1 MKKKSLTKKEIVHLA
16 KLAGLS
22 LTDSQIEK
30 YKTQLEETISYIE
43 NLNELETKNVNPTS
57 HTTFS
62 TNVYFNDGEKNERA
76 LDLPAIF
83 QNAKNKEK
91 NYFKVSS
98 IFDE

>member
-1 MKKKSLTKKEIVHLA
+1 MKKKSLTNKEIIHLA
-16 KLAGLS
+16 RLAGLS
-22 LTDSQIEK
+22 LTKEEIQK

-57 HTTFS
+57 HTTPL
-62 TNVYFNDGEKNERA
+62 TNIHFNDGEKNERA
-76 LDLPAIF
+76 LDLSAIF

-91 NYFKVSS
+91 NYFKVRN

>member
-1 MKKKSLTKKEIVHLA
+1 MKKKSLTRDEIIHLA

-43 NLNELETKNVNPTS
+43 NLNELETKNVDPTS
-57 HTTFS
+57 HTTS
-62 TNVYFNDGEKNERA
+62 LTNVYFNDGEKNERA

-83 QNAKNKEK
+83 QNVKNKEK

>member
-1 MKKKSLTKKEIVHLA
+1 MKKKSLTKDEIIHLA
-16 KLAGLS
+16 QLSGLS

-43 NLNELETKNVNPTS
+43 NLNELQTEKVSPTS
-57 HTTFS
+57 HTTS
-62 TNVYFNDGEKNERA
+62 LTNVYFNDGEKNERT
-76 LDLPAIF
+76 LDLSAIF

>member
-1 MKKKSLTKKEIVHLA
+1 MKKKGLTKEEIIHLA
-16 KLAGLS
+16 RLAGLS
-22 LTDSQIEK
+22 LTDKEIEK
-30 YKTQLEETISYIE
+30 YKSQLEETISYIE
-43 NLNELETKNVNPTS
+43 NLNELETKNVDPTS
-57 HTTFS
+57 HTTLL

-76 LDLPAIF
+76 LDLSAIF